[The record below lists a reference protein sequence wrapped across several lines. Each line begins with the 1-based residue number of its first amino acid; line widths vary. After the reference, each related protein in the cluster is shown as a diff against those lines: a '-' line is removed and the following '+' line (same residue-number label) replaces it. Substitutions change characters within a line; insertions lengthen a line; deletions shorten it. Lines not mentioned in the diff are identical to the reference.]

1 MANIIIGVLILLALC
16 IIVSAGWKYIP
27 AWVWFVFLCLP
38 GIIFFFSA
46 TSHAIIN
53 PMVANSMVA
62 GLLCIVGLVMLLA
75 GIILTDCAMDNK
87 KEREDRERLDR
98 ENAMLLNAILK
109 EKGASFLNTVLAKD
123 TEEQQEEPK
132 EEPQEE
138 TQEETQETTD
148 ATENDDIQTPMD
160 EFAEKAESCFSR
172 EKFNEKLNEYGITK
186 ENIVFYVKAFAYLG
200 LFIAFCYCMA
210 SLFV

>member
-27 AWVWFVFLCLP
+27 AWVWIVFLCLP
-38 GIIFFFSA
+38 GIVFFIPAIYPA
-46 TSHAIIN
+46 T
-53 PMVANSMVA
+53 ANSMVA
-62 GLLCIVGLVMLLA
+62 GLLCIIGLVMFLV
-75 GIILTDCAMDNK
+75 GFILMDCAMDNK
-87 KEREDRERLDR
+87 KEREDRERLDK
-98 ENAMLLNAILK
+98 ENAMLLNAFLK

-123 TEEQQEEPK
+123 IEEQK

-148 ATENDDIQTPMD
+148 ATESDDNQTPMD
-160 EFAEKAESCFSR
+160 KFTEKAESCLSR

>member
-16 IIVSAGWKYIP
+16 IIVSVGWKYIP

-38 GIIFFFSA
+38 GIIFFFPAMYPA
-46 TSHAIIN
+46 TD
-53 PMVANSMVA
+53 SMVV

-75 GIILTDCAMDNK
+75 GIVLTDCAMDNK
-87 KEREDRERLDR
+87 KEREDRERIDR

-123 TEEQQEEPK
+123 TEEQK
-132 EEPQEE
+132 EEP
-138 TQEETQETTD
+138 QEETQETTD
-148 ATENDDIQTPMD
+148 ATESDDIQTPMD
-160 EFAEKAESCFSR
+160 KFAEKAESCLSR
-172 EKFNEKLNEYGITK
+172 EKFDEKLNKYGITK

>member
-1 MANIIIGVLILLALC
+1 MTSIIIGVLILLALC
-16 IIVSAGWKYIP
+16 IIVSAGWKYIQ
-27 AWVWFVFLCLP
+27 AWVWIVFLCVP
-38 GIIFFFSA
+38 GIIFLIPA
-46 TSHAIIN
+46 MYADT
-53 PMVANSMVA
+53 VGT
-62 GLLCIVGLVMLLA
+62 GLLCIVGLVMFIA
-75 GIILTDCAMDNK
+75 GFILMDCAMDNK
-87 KEREDRERLDR
+87 KEREDRERIDR

-138 TQEETQETTD
+138 TQETTD
-148 ATENDDIQTPMD
+148 ATESNDIQTPMD
-160 EFAEKAESCFSR
+160 
-172 EKFNEKLNEYGITK
+172 KFIENNEKPNEYRMTK

-200 LFIAFCYCMA
+200 LFVAFCYCIA